1 MSLENLNRLEKRL
14 TQVVD
19 TLIKLNSKSKLTK
32 GSQAEVLSKM
42 SDYQKE
48 RQTLS
53 QELEK
58 IRNDKNKLENR
69 FKTQKNELKRRIE
82 SLLTKLETLKG

>member
-19 TLIKLNSKSKLTK
+19 TLVKLNSKNKLTK
-32 GSQAEVLSKM
+32 SSQAEVLGKM

-48 RQTLS
+48 RQALS
-53 QELEK
+53 HELEK
-58 IRNDKNKLENR
+58 IKNDKNKLENR
-69 FKTQKNELKRRIE
+69 VKTQKNELKRRIE
-82 SLLTKLETLKG
+82 SLLTKLEGLKG